1 MMRMMC
7 CSFFAGQTCANRSV
21 LLLLLLLLSFA
32 TTTTAAG
39 DMYYR
44 PYWGSNRPRYL
55 TYTPYWGLS
64 NQLQELNVAA
74 NWARFLNRVLIL
86 PTYFQSRPDPFGV
99 EPEYNDCLTNHHP
112 NCEPMANLIDVAQ
125 LRKYVEVVLE
135 QDYRQDSPSDPF
147 VVDFGIDF
155 SHKSLRT
162 KYLIRWM
169 EDPDRNV
176 LHSYRTP
183 IDPNSWCQH
192 GILVGEYRCQRSAQ
206 ELVDVAAAII
216 HFPTFSTFTVGRIY
230 ASTAQRR
237 DVLNKVSNK
246 YIGPSKAVIQ
256 VARQVRQQLMGA
268 LHTRYNAAHVRM
280 GDFLTERASLVKS
293 NKDRAAALYQDLED
307 PELPLYIATN
317 DDGRVPEILKAYTAA
332 GFQQVM
338 MWPTGEMEG
347 EVSILTRSMAEQ
359 NILAGAEQFDAQPGS
374 TFSGYV
380 ELVRSS
386 LSLLKLHGYLEL

>member
-1 MMRMMC
+1 M
-7 CSFFAGQTCANRSV
+7 
-21 LLLLLLLLSFA
+21 
-32 TTTTAAG
+32 
-39 DMYYR
+39 
-44 PYWGSNRPRYL
+44 
-55 TYTPYWGLS
+55 
-64 NQLQELNVAA
+64 
-74 NWARFLNRVLIL
+74 
-86 PTYFQSRPDPFGV
+86 
-99 EPEYNDCLTNHHP
+99 
-112 NCEPMANLIDVAQ
+112 
-125 LRKYVEVVLE
+125 
-135 QDYRQDSPSDPF
+135 
-147 VVDFGIDF
+147 
-155 SHKSLRT
+155 
-162 KYLIRWM
+162 
-169 EDPDRNV
+169 
-176 LHSYRTP
+176 
-183 IDPNSWCQH
+183 
-192 GILVGEYRCQRSAQ
+192 
-206 ELVDVAAAII
+206 
-216 HFPTFSTFTVGRIY
+216 
-230 ASTAQRR
+230 
-237 DVLNKVSNK
+237 LNKVSNK

-268 LHTRYNAAHVRM
+268 LHTRYNAAPVRM

-359 NILAGAEQFDAQPGS
+359 NILMGAEQFDAQPGS